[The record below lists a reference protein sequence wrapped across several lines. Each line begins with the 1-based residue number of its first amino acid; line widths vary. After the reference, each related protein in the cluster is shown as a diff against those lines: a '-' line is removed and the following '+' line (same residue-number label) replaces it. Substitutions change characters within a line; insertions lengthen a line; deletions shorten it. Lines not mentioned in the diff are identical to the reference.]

1 MLLVLAFPAA
11 AHWAAAGRG
20 RPRTGRI
27 AVNITLPEMVRDEL
41 ERVAEEEQTPMS
53 EIIERLLR
61 RYFMTRRTKDTET
74 S

>member
-1 MLLVLAFPAA
+1 LAKETKK
-11 AHWAAAGRG
+11 RG

-27 AVNITLPEMVRDEL
+27 AVNITLPEAIRDEL
-41 ERVAEEEQTPMS
+41 ERVAQDEQTAMS

-61 RYFMTRRTKDTET
+61 RYLKARREKPDHA